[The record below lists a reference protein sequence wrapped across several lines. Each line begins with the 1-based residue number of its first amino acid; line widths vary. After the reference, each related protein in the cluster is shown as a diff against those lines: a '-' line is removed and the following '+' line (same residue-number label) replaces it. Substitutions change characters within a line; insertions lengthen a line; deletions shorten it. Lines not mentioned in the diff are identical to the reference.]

1 MKLEPGDTVDTG
13 LNAAVHTSEQ
23 VEQAELIDRR
33 QEGFSSVRVNIS
45 KKEVGYLDTCMR
57 HNHNIRDANDPSV
70 FTITEKA
77 SISAFCLRHY

>member
-13 LNAAVHTSEQ
+13 LDAAVHTSEQ

-57 HNHNIRDANDPSV
+57 HNIRVANDPLV

-77 SISAFCLRHY
+77 PYRL

>member
-13 LNAAVHTSEQ
+13 LDAAVHTSEQ

-45 KKEVGYLDTCMR
+45 KKEVGFIWIPAC
-57 HNHNIRDANDPSV
+57 V
-70 FTITEKA
+70 TILELQTIHWF
-77 SISAFCLRHY
+77 SQSWRRPLIDYV